1 MFYFSAGGLYV
12 NFTELFSLQEGLYYT
27 RVQPGKTDD
36 STIISGSWQKSYFT
50 ESKEEIEKIVK
61 YVSKKTIIKV
71 MFDLMVFSTG
81 HTIYASCKPHF
92 FLLLRY

>member
-1 MFYFSAGGLYV
+1 MFYSSVGGLYV

-36 STIISGSWQKSYFT
+36 STIISGSWQNSYFT

-61 YVSKKTIIKV
+61 
-71 MFDLMVFSTG
+71 
-81 HTIYASCKPHF
+81 
-92 FLLLRY
+92 